1 MNKKIYWH
9 LPGFCFFRSLNL
21 ITIDLLKEFPEKF
34 RDNYQVGSVYGTFP
48 GAIWNGGRAVFG
60 LIPKHEIEN
69 TLKLYNSEG
78 IPVRFTWTNSLLEEK
93 HLYDTYCNLIMHLAD
108 NGFNQVLVNS
118 QILEDYIRHEYPSF
132 PLISSTT
139 KQITDRNKLR
149 AELFKDYYLVVLDY
163 DLNHDQILLD
173 ELKPFADR
181 LEILV
186 NEVCYPNC
194 QKRSEHY
201 AHQSRMQLEYNVHTS
216 FPCPNNSTPR
226 AFSECM
232 NRPAFISNER
242 IGNYI
247 DRGYVNF
254 KIAGRGMPVDY
265 VKNSYLYFLVRDEHR
280 EFIRKKIDTILQQ
293 VQQAKRAKK

>member
-1 MNKKIYWH
+1 
-9 LPGFCFFRSLNL
+9 
-21 ITIDLLKEFPEKF
+21 
-34 RDNYQVGSVYGTFP
+34 
-48 GAIWNGGRAVFG
+48 
-60 LIPKHEIEN
+60 
-69 TLKLYNSEG
+69 
-78 IPVRFTWTNSLLEEK
+78 
-93 HLYDTYCNLIMHLAD
+93 
-108 NGFNQVLVNS
+108 
-118 QILEDYIRHEYPSF
+118 
-132 PLISSTT
+132 
-139 KQITDRNKLR
+139 
-149 AELFKDYYLVVLDY
+149 
-163 DLNHDQILLD
+163 
-173 ELKPFADR
+173 
-181 LEILV
+181 
-186 NEVCYPNC
+186 
-194 QKRSEHY
+194 
-201 AHQSRMQLEYNVHTS
+201 MQLEYNVHTS